1 MGGIAQDFDRVLQ
14 FRFSRHLRRDD
25 VGNDKTAAGTQDA
38 EYFLEHAARPVEM
51 VHREP
56 RHHGIESRIRK
67 WQLRG
72 IAFAKRDVVKA
83 GLGAAM
89 RRLLQHLRR
98 EIERH
103 HIAGGLRNHGAQDA
117 RTAGDIEHRLL
128 RRLAQC

>member
-1 MGGIAQDFDRVLQ
+1 
-14 FRFSRHLRRDD
+14 
-25 VGNDKTAAGTQDA
+25 
-38 EYFLEHAARPVEM
+38 M

-67 WQLRG
+67 WQISG
-72 IAFAKRDVVKA
+72 IAFAKRDVINPC
-83 GLGAAM
+83 LQAAL

-103 HIAGGLRNHGAQDA
+103 HVAGGPRNRGTQDA
-117 RTAGDIEHRLL
+117 WTAGEVEHRLL